1 MVELRIHEDA
11 RRLAYCDVFEGTPGD
26 VNVFLLRPSQ
36 PSGWHRHDRQT
47 DQFFV
52 AFGCVMVGTW
62 EDGEAP
68 SYRILRKGESVTIP
82 PGTWHGYKALGWGA
96 ELVMYLDRKY
106 DPTDE
111 HVTSFAEVPWSPPE

>member
-1 MVELRIHEDA
+1 MRISEDA

-36 PSGWHRHDRQT
+36 PSGWHKHQFQT

-62 EDGEAP
+62 RDGELP
-68 SYRILRKGESVTIP
+68 EYGILRKGESVTIP

-96 ELVMYLDRKY
+96 DLVMYLDRKY

-111 HVTSFAEVPWSPPE
+111 YVTSFAEVPWSPPE